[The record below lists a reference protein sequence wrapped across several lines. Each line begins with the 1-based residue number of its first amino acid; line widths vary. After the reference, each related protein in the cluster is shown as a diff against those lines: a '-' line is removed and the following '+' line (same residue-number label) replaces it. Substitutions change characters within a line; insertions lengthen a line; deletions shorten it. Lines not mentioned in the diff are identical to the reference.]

1 MNDMS
6 SKQTSAPAGVAIGTR
21 HPGPPLGLVAIV
33 FAVLVNASLVPVSR
47 FGAVIGV
54 APPYFPVPSA
64 PATSL
69 EFYVAT
75 HRLPILISAVLQFGA
90 AIPLGIF
97 TAT

>member
-47 FGAVIGV
+47 FG
-54 APPYFPVPSA
+54 
-64 PATSL
+64 L
-69 EFYVAT
+69 D
-75 HRLPILISAVLQFGA
+75 PIWWTG
-90 AIPLGIF
+90 
-97 TAT
+97 